1 MLATLTYEELPDHA
15 ITLRDK
21 VRQFIKQNL
30 KGVPASVRARSWMG
44 FDETFSKEMAK
55 AGWVGL
61 TLPKQYGGAGLDPY
75 TRFVIVEEMLSQG
88 APVAAHWI
96 ADRQSGPLINRY
108 GSDAQKEFYLPKIC
122 KAEVFFCIGM
132 SEPQSG
138 SDLASIRTKAV
149 KNPEGWLLNGQ
160 KVWTTNAHQSKYM
173 IALVRTS
180 GTSEDRNKGL
190 SQLIVDL
197 TAPGVTVRQIRDL
210 TGDAHFNEVFFE
222 NVQLSDDALI
232 GQEGAGWEQVN
243 AELAFERSGPE
254 RIYSS
259 IVLLDTWLAY
269 LRTLP
274 SEKINSSTARL
285 IGKIL
290 SQLANLRAM
299 SIATTAQLAEG
310 KSPILEAALFK
321 DMGTLFEQELIQW
334 ISDSIG
340 SEENPG
346 ADSELLRTLVYTL
359 QVAPTY
365 SLRGGTREILRG
377 MIARGLGLR

>member
-15 ITLRDK
+15 IELRKK
-21 VRQFIKQNL
+21 VRQFIKQHL
-30 KGVPASVRARSWMG
+30 KDVPASVRARSWMG
-44 FDETFSKEMAK
+44 FDAAFSKEMAR

-61 TLPKQYGGAGLDPY
+61 TLPKAYGGAGLDPY

-96 ADRQSGPLINRY
+96 ADRQSGPLINRF
-108 GSDAQKEFYLPKIC
+108 GTDAQKEFYLPKIC

-138 SDLASIRTKAV
+138 SDLASIKTKAV
-149 KNPEGWLLNGQ
+149 KNSEGWLLNGQ

-180 GTSEDRNKGL
+180 GSSEDRNKGL

-197 TAPGVTVRQIRDL
+197 TAPGITVRQIRDL

-274 SEKINSSTARL
+274 AEQINTSTVRL

-299 SIATTAQLAEG
+299 SVATTAQLAEG

-321 DMGTLFEQELIQW
+321 DMGTLFEQELIGW
-334 ISDSIG
+334 ISDAIG
-340 SEENPG
+340 SEEASG
-346 ADSELLRTLVYTL
+346 VDDELLRTLAYTL

>member
-1 MLATLTYEELPDHA
+1 MLTTLTYEELPDHA
-15 ITLRDK
+15 IALRKK
-21 VRQFIKQNL
+21 VRQFIQQHL
-30 KGVPASVRARSWMG
+30 KDVPASVRARSWMG
-44 FDETFSKEMAK
+44 FDETFSREMAK

-96 ADRQSGPLINRY
+96 ADRQSGPLINRF

-138 SDLASIRTKAV
+138 SDLASIKTKAV
-149 KNPEGWLLNGQ
+149 KNSEGWLLNGQ

-222 NVQLSDDALI
+222 NAQLSDDALI

-269 LRTLP
+269 LQTLP
-274 SEKINSSTARL
+274 TEKINTATLRL

-334 ISDSIG
+334 ISDAIG
-340 SEENPG
+340 SEENSG
-346 ADSELLRTLVYTL
+346 ADDELLRTLVYTL

>member
-1 MLATLTYEELPDHA
+1 MLATLTYEELPVHA
-15 ITLRDK
+15 IDLRSK
-21 VRQFIKQNL
+21 VRQFVEQHL

-44 FDETFSKEMAK
+44 FDESFSKEMAR

-108 GSDAQKEFYLPKIC
+108 GTDAQKEFYLPKIC
-122 KAEVFFCIGM
+122 KAEAFFCIGM

-138 SDLASIRTKAV
+138 SDLASIKTKAV
-149 KNPEGWLLNGQ
+149 KAEGGWVLNGQ
-160 KVWTTNAHQSKYM
+160 KVWTTNAHKSRYM

-210 TGDAHFNEVFFE
+210 TGDSHFNEVFFE
-222 NVQLSDDALI
+222 NVRLSHDALI

-269 LRTLP
+269 LR
-274 SEKINSSTARL
+274 SQSSKKHCSSTVRL

-290 SQLANLRAM
+290 SQLTVLRGM
-299 SIATTAQLAEG
+299 SIATTAQLANG

-321 DMGTLFEQELIQW
+321 DMGTLFEQELIHW
-334 ISDSIG
+334 ISDAIG
-340 SEENPG
+340 SEENSTV
-346 ADSELLRTLVYTL
+346 DDEFLRTLVYTL
-359 QVAPTY
+359 QIAPTY

>member
-15 ITLRDK
+15 IALRKK
-21 VRQFIKQNL
+21 VRQFIQQHL
-30 KGVPASVRARSWMG
+30 KDVPASVRARSWMG
-44 FDETFSKEMAK
+44 FDETFSREMAK

-96 ADRQSGPLINRY
+96 ADRQSGPLINRF

-122 KAEVFFCIGM
+122 QAEVFFCIGM

-138 SDLASIRTKAV
+138 SDLASIKTKAV
-149 KNPEGWLLNGQ
+149 KNSEGWLLNGQ

-269 LRTLP
+269 LQTLP
-274 SEKINSSTARL
+274 TEKINTATLRL

-334 ISDSIG
+334 ISDAIG
-340 SEENPG
+340 SEENSG
-346 ADSELLRTLVYTL
+346 ADDELLRTLVYTL

>member
-15 ITLRDK
+15 IALRKK
-21 VRQFIKQNL
+21 VRQFIQQHL
-30 KGVPASVRARSWMG
+30 KDVPASVRARSWMG
-44 FDETFSKEMAK
+44 FDETFSREMAK

-96 ADRQSGPLINRY
+96 ADRQSGPLINRF

-122 KAEVFFCIGM
+122 QAEVFFCIGM

-138 SDLASIRTKAV
+138 SDLASIKTKAV
-149 KNPEGWLLNGQ
+149 KNSEGWLLNGQ

-197 TAPGVTVRQIRDL
+197 TSPGVTVRQIRDL

-222 NVQLSDDALI
+222 NAQLSDDALI

-269 LRTLP
+269 LQTLP
-274 SEKINSSTARL
+274 TEKINTATLRL

-334 ISDSIG
+334 ISDAIG
-340 SEENPG
+340 SEESTG
-346 ADSELLRTLVYTL
+346 ADDELLRTLVYTL

>member
-15 ITLRDK
+15 IALRKK
-21 VRQFIKQNL
+21 VRQFIQQHL
-30 KGVPASVRARSWMG
+30 KDVPASVRARSWMG
-44 FDETFSKEMAK
+44 FDETFSREMAK

-96 ADRQSGPLINRY
+96 ADRQSGPLINRF

-122 KAEVFFCIGM
+122 QAEVFFCIGM

-138 SDLASIRTKAV
+138 SDLASIKTKAV
-149 KNPEGWLLNGQ
+149 KNSEGWLLNGQ

-222 NVQLSDDALI
+222 NAQLSDDALI

-269 LRTLP
+269 LQTLP
-274 SEKINSSTARL
+274 TEKINTSTLRL

-334 ISDSIG
+334 ISDAIG
-340 SEENPG
+340 SEENSG
-346 ADSELLRTLVYTL
+346 ADDELLRTLVYTL

>member
-1 MLATLTYEELPDHA
+1 
-15 ITLRDK
+15 
-21 VRQFIKQNL
+21 
-30 KGVPASVRARSWMG
+30 
-44 FDETFSKEMAK
+44 
-55 AGWVGL
+55 
-61 TLPKQYGGAGLDPY
+61 
-75 TRFVIVEEMLSQG
+75 VEEMLSQG

-108 GSDAQKEFYLPKIC
+108 GTDAQKEFYLPKIC
-122 KAEVFFCIGM
+122 KADVFFCIGM

-138 SDLASIRTKAV
+138 SDLASIKTKAV
-149 KNPEGWLLNGQ
+149 KTTGGWLLNGQ
-160 KVWTTNAHQSKYM
+160 KVWTTNAHKSKYM

-180 GTSEDRNKGL
+180 GTSEYRNKGL

-222 NVQLSDDALI
+222 NVQLNDDALI

-259 IVLLDTWLAY
+259 IVLLDTWLAH
-269 LRTLP
+269 LRALPAERINTSTL
-274 SEKINSSTARL
+274 RL
-285 IGKIL
+285 IGKIV

-299 SIATTAQLAEG
+299 SIATTAQLAQG

-321 DMGTLFEQELIQW
+321 DMGTMFEQELIQW
-334 ISDSIG
+334 ISDAIG
-340 SEENPG
+340 SEENPVTN
-346 ADSELLRTLVYTL
+346 DELLRTLVYTL

-365 SLRGGTREILRG
+365 SLRGGTREILRS